1 MKSNILK
8 IGDRIKLLNGE
19 EGEVV
24 FCENAISILRQ
35 MNEGQ
40 AMQFGPEKQ
49 AIYGK
54 NWINVY
60 FRADVALDNGKIVTI
75 EPNDVDKS

>member
-1 MKSNILK
+1 MKSNIPK
-8 IGDRIKLLNGE
+8 IGDRIKLLTGE

-24 FCENAISILRQ
+24 FCENATSILKQ

-49 AIYGK
+49 AVYGK
-54 NWINVY
+54 YWLDIY
-60 FRADVALDNGKIVTI
+60 YRADVVLDNGKILTI
-75 EPNDVDKS
+75 EPNDVDMS